1 VGKRKLGAA
10 IALAKASADPALA
23 ALDFVIEWKPFF
35 LSHDAPRHPDAPL
48 SACSLAHHRRRGAL
62 CAGVAAI
69 APRPANPR
77 ARAALQLLLFP
88 DKMEHYNAK
97 FGASRVAA
105 MIPQMKRN
113 GLSVDPPI
121 RFSYGGTIGSTLDSH
136 RLISWSMQRGGEA
149 AQDKFVE
156 AAFSAYFEQEK
167 NIASHDVLLEAVGV
181 AGLDVGAARA
191 FLASD
196 ELERETL
203 AEASALQ
210 RGMQISGV
218 PYFVMGDKY
227 AVSGAQDSAAF
238 LRVFAKLAEEAEK

>member
-1 VGKRKLGAA
+1 M
-10 IALAKASADPALA
+10 D
-23 ALDFVIEWKPFF
+23 
-35 LSHDAPRHPDAPL
+35 
-48 SACSLAHHRRRGAL
+48 
-62 CAGVAAI
+62 
-69 APRPANPR
+69 
-77 ARAALQLLLFP
+77 
-88 DKMEHYNAK
+88 HYNAK

-121 RFSYGGTIGSTLDSH
+121 RFSYGGTIGNTLDSH
-136 RLISWSMQRGGEA
+136 RLISWCMQRGGEE
-149 AQDKFVE
+149 AQDRFVE

-181 AGLDVGAARA
+181 AGLDVDAARA

-203 AEASALQ
+203 EEALALQ

-218 PYFVMGDKY
+218 PFFVLGDKY
-227 AVSGAQDSAAF
+227 KVSGAQMPPPSSACLPSSQTRRSRRAAA
-238 LRVFAKLAEEAEK
+238 RG